1 MHSLPYEL
9 LKIIIDEVPN
19 HQDLLRIRLVN
30 TTFRAL
36 ATPRVFRW
44 FRVCGTAQNASA
56 INEIARHETLAG
68 CIQGIVFPV
77 DHSKKID
84 LMDSAN
90 SFVEFWQHAVQ
101 HQVLNTLASHP
112 QSLTEFSLHSD
123 IDVGI
128 VAKID
133 FSDLHFPALTFI
145 SLTGILFNEET
156 HVEDFIVRHKRTLR
170 TLSLQSCN
178 IAIHDPIQGPPR
190 FWSQIY
196 TRFADVLEELMWRP
210 ILIGRYAQLDPE
222 TGYSY
227 LVQGRVR
234 DEDAEALKLL
244 VARVTSRSG

>member
-1 MHSLPYEL
+1 MLSLSFPPCNAHSPSTDQWAILSTILGQHPLPRLTFLSIRNLTPFHDPIFDLPAFRDLFVL
-9 LKIIIDEVPN
+9 LDYLSISLHHGRSP
-19 HQDLLRIRLVN
+19 QRR
-30 TTFRAL
+30 FR
-36 ATPRVFRW
+36 
-44 FRVCGTAQNASA
+44 
-56 INEIARHETLAG
+56 
-68 CIQGIVFPV
+68 
-77 DHSKKID
+77 D
-84 LMDSAN
+84 

-210 ILIGRYAQLDPE
+210 ILTGRYAQLDPE